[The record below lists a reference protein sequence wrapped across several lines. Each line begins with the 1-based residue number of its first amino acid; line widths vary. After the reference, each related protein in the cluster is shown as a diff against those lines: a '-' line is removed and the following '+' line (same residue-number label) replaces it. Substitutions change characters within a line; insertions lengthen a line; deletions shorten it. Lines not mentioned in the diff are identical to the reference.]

1 MNEMKKI
8 FTRILMPLAALPLM
22 AGCIFETFPESST
35 QTQDQVSSSK
45 TALRAMVNAIPASMM
60 MANSAGYA
68 TKYGDH
74 LDFGIAAVHIMTE
87 NMLEQV

>member
-74 LDFGIAAVHIMTE
+74 GPGHHGRQSVL
-87 NMLEQV
+87 